1 MDKRATFVLIPGAG
15 GSPWSWHL
23 VVAELEARGHQ
34 AIAVDLP
41 NADDSAGLTE
51 YVDAT
56 VAAIGDRRNLVLV
69 AHSMGAF
76 TAPLVCERVPVDLM
90 VLVAAMVP
98 APGERPGDWWANTDF
113 EDARRASIERHGG
126 DDSMEAA
133 FLHDIS
139 PELVEESGRHNRDQ
153 SGTPFEKPWPLAAW
167 PDVPTRFLLCRDDRF
182 FPPEFLRRV
191 VQDRLGFTPDEM
203 GGGHLPMLARPL
215 ELTDWL
221 ERYLAEQRQSTA
233 R

>member
-1 MDKRATFVLIPGAG
+1 MAKTETYVFIPGAG
-15 GSPWSWHL
+15 GSPWIWHL
-23 VVAELEARGHQ
+23 VVAELAARGYD

-41 NADDSAGLTE
+41 NDDDAAGLSE

-56 VAAIGDRRNLVLV
+56 VAAIGDRRDLVLV
-69 AHSMGAF
+69 AHSMGGF

-98 APGERPGDWWANTDF
+98 APGERPADWWGNTGF

-126 DDSMEAA
+126 DESIEAA
-133 FLHDIS
+133 FLHDLS
-139 PELVEESGRHNRDQ
+139 PELVAESDRHNRDQ

-167 PDVPTRFLLCRDDRF
+167 PDVPTRFLSCRDDRF
-182 FPPEFLRRV
+182 FPPDFLRRV
-191 VQDRLGFTPDEM
+191 CEERLGFTPDEM
-203 GGGHLPMLARPL
+203 GGGHLPMLARPV

-221 ERYLAEQRQSTA
+221 ERYVVELHQSS
-233 R
+233 RR